1 MKIAFV
7 YDAIYPWVKGGA
19 EKRIYEIGRRLA
31 ERGNEVHLFGVKW
44 WEGEDIIEFEGM
56 VLHGVCDSR
65 ELYTNGRRSI
75 TQALSFSTSLFRPL
89 LKDEFDVIDVSV
101 FPYFSCFTAKSVSV
115 AKRTP
120 LVFTWHEVWDDYWY
134 EYMGRIGIFGWVV
147 ERIVS
152 KLSKDNIAVSRWT
165 KAKME
170 TIGIKTKNICVIP
183 NGIDLEQIQRIKP
196 SSEQSDI
203 VFAGRLIKE
212 KNVDLLLRVVSILKN
227 STSDIRCIIMGD
239 GPEKER
245 LLHLTEELR
254 LEDNIL
260 FTGFIEYD
268 ELIGNIKASRVLVLP
283 SKREGFGIVAIE
295 SFACGKPVVTVN
307 CKDNAAQEI
316 VVDSVNGFVVKAE
329 KEEIAKNLTTIL
341 NNEVLYGKLV
351 RNVTQETEKYSWEK
365 ICNSSTLVY
374 GNIDI

>member
-1 MKIAFV
+1 LKIAFV

-75 TQALSFSTSLFRPL
+75 IQALSFSISLFRPL
-89 LKDEFDVIDVSV
+89 LKEEFDVIDVSV
-101 FPYFSCFTAKSVSV
+101 FPYFSCFTTKAVSV
-115 AKRTP
+115 IKRTP

-134 EYMGRIGIFGWVV
+134 EYMGRIGVFGLMV

-152 KLSKDNIAVSRWT
+152 KLSKDNIAVSKWT

-307 CKDNAAQEI
+307 SKDNAAQEI
-316 VVDSVNGFVVKAE
+316 VVDSVNGFVVDAEAE
-329 KEEIAKNLTTIL
+329 KLARIMEKVLDDK
-341 NNEVLYGKLV
+341 VLYGNLV
-351 RNVTQETEKYSWEK
+351 ENATREAKKYGWEIIVAHIFMLQVK
-365 ICNSSTLVY
+365 
-374 GNIDI
+374 